1 MRFRNAL
8 IAAAVSCL
16 ILLGL
21 DRAGLLAGPRAAV
34 GTLTNPIQVG
44 WTRVSQAALDRLS
57 IAAKIGSLAE
67 ENLALR
73 AENDQYKA
81 DNAKLEL
88 LRKENETLRMELGVS
103 QARKFNLEAAQVLG
117 AVPSVGAKELLLGRG
132 SADGVKI
139 GDVVTSGSV
148 ALGRIVTVEGEK
160 STLQLLTDPSA
171 QVLARTSQ
179 GATGILVGQFQSS
192 DKLTKI
198 LQDETVSIGDTVFT
212 SGEDGWPKDL
222 VIGTVSKVT
231 RVEGELFQE
240 GDVTPSLDAGR
251 LGVVFII
258 KGSQ

>member
-8 IAAAVSCL
+8 IVGVL
-16 ILLGL
+16 ISIILIGL
-21 DRAGLLAGPRAAV
+21 DRAGLLSGPRSLV

-44 WTRVSQAALDRLS
+44 WTRVSQAALDRLG
-57 IAAKIGSLAE
+57 IAAEIGSLAG

-88 LRKENETLRMELGVS
+88 LRKENETLRTELGVS
-103 QARKFNLEAAQVLG
+103 QVRKFSLEAAQVLG
-117 AVPSVGAKELLLGRG
+117 TVPSVGTKELLLDRG
-132 SADGVKI
+132 SGDGIKT
-139 GDVVTSGSV
+139 GEVVTVGSV
-148 ALGRIVTVEGEK
+148 ALGKIVAVEGDK

-198 LQDETVSIGDTVFT
+198 LQDETVSVGDTVFT
-212 SGEDGWPKDL
+212 SGEDGWPKNL

-240 GDVTPSLDAGR
+240 ADVTPSLDPGR
-251 LGVVFII
+251 LDIVFII
-258 KGSQ
+258 KGSL